1 MIVLTSQA
9 ATADRSGRERA
20 GELRI
25 ETRLESGWSERE
37 EDALRAFVAAHPDG
51 LIYYTPQYRRFLLA
65 VLGSSCRCFY
75 RVARRGDETSGIM
88 PLLGSQSALGLV
100 LNSLPFFGSNGGV
113 LAADGEAETALREDY
128 ERLARAPGT
137 AAATWISHPFR
148 SQIAPDHDYEDE
160 RIAQWTELPES
171 GDRNAVLALID
182 SSARRNFAKAER
194 LGVTVRETDEALT
207 FLEEVHRANM
217 AVIGGLAKPR
227 SFFEELPRTMTFG
240 RDWTLYVAS
249 LAGRPI
255 AALLLFMAGHT
266 VEYVMPATIETER
279 EAQPTAALI
288 ATAMTDMARRGYR
301 IWNWGGTWLTQDN
314 VYRFKRK
321 WGASE
326 ARYRYYIALNDRSL
340 LRRTPAELRA
350 ACPNFFVV
358 PFGLLESSQ

>member
-1 MIVLTSQA
+1 MTVLSAQA
-9 ATADRSGRERA
+9 ATADRSGRECA

-25 ETRLESGWSERE
+25 EAWPESGWSEGE
-37 EDALRAFVAAHPDG
+37 ENALRAFVAMHPNG
-51 LIYYTPQYRRFLLA
+51 LIYYTPQYRDFLLA
-65 VLGSSCRCFY
+65 VLGPSCRCLY
-75 RVARRGDETSGIM
+75 RIARRGDVISGIL
-88 PLLGSQSALGLV
+88 PLLGCQSALGLV

-113 LAADGEAETALREDY
+113 LAADDESETTLREDY

-148 SQIAPDHDYEDE
+148 PQVVPDHDYEDE
-160 RIAQWTELPES
+160 RIAQWTELPET
-171 GDRNAVLALID
+171 GDRDAVLALVD

-194 LGVTVRETDEALT
+194 LGVTVRETADALP
-207 FLEEVHRANM
+207 FLEEVHRTNM

-249 LAGRPI
+249 LANRPV
-255 AALLLFMAGHT
+255 AALLLFMAGRT
-266 VEYVMPATIETER
+266 VEYVMPATIESER

-288 ATAMTDMARRGYR
+288 AIAMMDMARRGYR

-326 ARYRYYIALNDRSL
+326 GRYRYYIALNDRSL
-340 LRRTPAELRA
+340 LRRTPTELRA

-358 PFGLLESSQ
+358 PFGLLESSR